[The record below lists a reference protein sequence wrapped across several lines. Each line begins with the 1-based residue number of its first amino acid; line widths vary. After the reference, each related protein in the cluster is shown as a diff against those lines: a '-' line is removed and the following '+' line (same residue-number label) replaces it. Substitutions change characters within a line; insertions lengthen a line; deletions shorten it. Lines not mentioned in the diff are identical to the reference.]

1 MIFDAK
7 KLMQKFGHQKI
18 PKTAF
23 TNTYSCYMSFCRE
36 LNSMKNGA
44 YHFKNSDCVQKLSP
58 LLDPLF

>member
-1 MIFDAK
+1 MIN
-7 KLMQKFGHQKI
+7 GHQKI

-44 YHFKNSDCVQKLSP
+44 YHFKNSDCVQKLWIKN
-58 LLDPLF
+58 